1 MSFEL
6 LNTVLLFVSGGFLI
20 FLAVTVTRDNF
31 KNRLNRIAGAMLF
44 FAGLGPLFLAMGTV
58 ISISAPVAV
67 SFEDVPSYGNH
78 KVWEF
83 FFPFLILFAA
93 VYPVDQLRN
102 FRYRWIKYL
111 IFVPPLL
118 HLIILTSFD
127 QLSGFLSIFAKETTQ
142 EGISSI
148 ILKPL
153 GQIFAWLQIF
163 ISIIRTY
170 HNEIFGTIFTLY
182 VGAAFYLFSS
192 GYKQLT
198 SDSMRQQAK
207 TVLVGARVGLGLL
220 VISMLLSKVL
230 PWSVNDEVFE
240 STVVLAVLIG
250 AGVISFATVRHQFLN
265 VRLVLRQSF
274 LYSISYAILVGAY
287 VTLIFKADDLMLPM
301 FKDQTQVFSYLFV
314 IILLLAFRPVTRW
327 IDNFIRTVFIRT
339 QIDHRNVLERF
350 SRQII
355 SVLDPVQLRRIIS
368 DTLKTSVLVDQVY
381 FVMFDD
387 TLNEYVLLPSDD
399 FPKHVV
405 LDRDDPALGAVNAL
419 KSIEYL
425 SALGNFGPDAKL
437 AAELAERKVRLVM
450 PMKEGDHLLGF
461 VALADKA
468 AGYKYT
474 SEDINLL
481 QVLSNQMVTALITA
495 RLYVESIERLR
506 LQEEVSMARQ
516 IQLDLLP
523 SSPPR
528 YDSVAISVHSAP
540 SRTIGGDFYDFIHLP
555 NNRLGIVIAD
565 ASGKGMP
572 AALMI
577 AQIQAMIRSEVNNGI
592 PISTMLKNIN
602 QQIATSTSPE
612 KYVTLFYAEL
622 NPETGELVYSNAGH
636 NYPVLVH
643 SDNRIELLEE
653 GGTVIGALP
662 MLEFNSSVIKLE
674 HEDFLFLFT
683 DGLSEAMN
691 NAEEEY
697 GEERIK
703 RKICEHFHTNADTL
717 VKEIVKDVKSFDPT
731 DPPRDD
737 TTIIAIKF
745 YNSQKNSAK

>member
-6 LNTVLLFVSGGFLI
+6 LNAVLQLVSGGFLI
-20 FLAVTVTRDNF
+20 FLAVTVTRDNL

-58 ISISAPVAV
+58 IGLSAPVAV
-67 SFEDVPSYGNH
+67 SFDDVPAYGNH

-83 FFPFLILFAA
+83 FFPFLILFAW
-93 VYPVDQLRN
+93 VYPVDQLKSV
-102 FRYRWIKYL
+102 RYKWLKYI
-111 IFVPPLL
+111 IFVPPIL
-118 HLIILTSFD
+118 HLLILTSFD
-127 QLSGFLSIFAKETTQ
+127 QLSGFLGIFEKETTQ
-142 EGISSI
+142 EGIGSI

-153 GQIFAWLQIF
+153 GQVFSWLQIF
-163 ISIIRTY
+163 FSIIRTY
-170 HNEIFGTIFTLY
+170 HNEIFNSIYVLY
-182 VGAAFYLFSS
+182 IAIGFYLFHT
-192 GYKQLT
+192 GYRQLT
-198 SDSMRQQAK
+198 SESMRSQAK
-207 TVLVGARVGLGLL
+207 TVLWGTRIGLTLL
-220 VISMLLSKVL
+220 VLGMILVRVL
-230 PWSVNDEVFE
+230 PWSINDEIYD
-240 STVVLAVLIG
+240 TATVLAVLIG
-250 AGVISFATVRHQFLN
+250 AGVIAFATVRYQFLN

-274 LYSISYAILVGAY
+274 VYSITYALLVGTYA
-287 VTLIFKADDLMLPM
+287 TLIIKSGDLMLPM
-301 FKDQTQVFSYLFV
+301 FKDQVQVFSYLF
-314 IILLLAFRPVTRW
+314 IIVLLFAFLPITRW
-327 IDNFIRTVFIRT
+327 IDSFYRSVFIRT
-339 QIDHRNVLERF
+339 QVDHRNVLERF

-355 SVLDPVQLRRIIS
+355 SVLDPAQLRGIIS

-387 TLNEYVLLPSDD
+387 KVNEYAILASDD
-399 FPKHVV
+399 FPRKVI
-405 LDRDDPALGAVNAL
+405 LDRDDAALVAINSL
-419 KSIEYL
+419 KGTEYY
-425 SALGNFGPDAKL
+425 SGLGNFGQDIKL
-437 AAELAERKVRLVM
+437 AGELAQRKIRLIM

-474 SEDINLL
+474 TEDLSLL
-481 QVLSNQMVTALITA
+481 QVLSNQMVTALINA

-516 IQLDLLP
+516 IQLELLP
-523 SSPPR
+523 SSPPKFKTLGI
-528 YDSVAISVHSAP
+528 AVHSEP
-540 SRTIGGDFYDFIHLP
+540 SRTIGGDFYDFIPLSGG
-555 NNRLGIVIAD
+555 RLGFVIAD

-602 QQIATSTSPE
+602 QQLATSTSPE
-612 KYVTLFYAEL
+612 KYVTLFYGEL
-622 NPETGELVYSNAGH
+622 NPETGELIYSNAGH
-636 NYPVLVH
+636 NYPVLVR
-643 SDNRIELLEE
+643 SGNRIELLEK

-662 MLEFNSSVIKLE
+662 MLEYSSSVIKLE
-674 HEDFLFLFT
+674 PGDFLFLFT

-691 NAEEEY
+691 HEEQEY

-703 RKICEHFHTNADTL
+703 VKIREHFDSDAESL
-717 VKEIVKDVKSFDPT
+717 VNEIVKDVKAFDPT

-745 YNSQKNSAK
+745 GNGAGK

>member
-6 LNTVLLFVSGGFLI
+6 LITVLLFVSGGFLI
-20 FLAVTVTRDNF
+20 FLAVTVTRDNL

-58 ISISAPVAV
+58 ISLSAPVAV
-67 SFEDVPSYGNH
+67 NFEDVPAYGNH
-78 KVWEF
+78 KIWEL
-83 FFPFLILFAA
+83 FFPFLLLFAW
-93 VYPVDQLRN
+93 VYPVDQLKN
-102 FRYRWIKYL
+102 IRYRWLKYL

-118 HLIILTSFD
+118 HLLILTSFD
-127 QLSGFLSIFAKETTQ
+127 QLAGFLGIFEKETTQ
-142 EGISSI
+142 EGIGSI

-153 GQIFAWLQIF
+153 GQLFAWLQIF

-170 HNEIFGTIFTLY
+170 HNEIFNTIYILY
-182 VGAAFYLFSS
+182 VAIAFYLFSS

-198 SDSMRQQAK
+198 SDSLRSQAK
-207 TVLVGARVGLGLL
+207 TVLRGARVGLILL
-220 VISMLLSKVL
+220 ILSIVLSRVL
-230 PWSVNDEVFE
+230 PWSVNDEIYDL
-240 STVVLAVLIG
+240 TTVLAVLIG
-250 AGVISFATVRHQFLN
+250 AGVIAFATVRYQFLN
-265 VRLVLRQSF
+265 VKLVLRQSF
-274 LYSISYAILVGAY
+274 VYSISYSILVAAY
-287 VTLIFKADDLMLPM
+287 VALIIKSDDLMAPM
-301 FKDQTQVFSYLFV
+301 FKDQAQVFSYIFIIVLLF
-314 IILLLAFRPVTRW
+314 AFQPFTQW
-327 IDNFIRTVFIRT
+327 IDSFIRSVFIRT

-355 SVLDPVQLRRIIS
+355 SVLDPLQLRRIIS

-387 TLNEYVLLPSDD
+387 NVGEYVLLPSDD
-399 FPKHVV
+399 FPKQIV
-405 LDRDDPALGAVNAL
+405 LERDDPALGAINSL
-419 KSIEYL
+419 KSTEYL
-425 SALGNFGPDAKL
+425 SAIGNFGTEVKL
-437 AAELAERKVRLVM
+437 AVALTERKVRLIL
-450 PMKEGDHLLGF
+450 PIKEGDHLLGF

-523 SSPPR
+523 SSPPKFKTL
-528 YDSVAISVHSAP
+528 AISVHSAP

-555 NNRLGIVIAD
+555 NDRLGIVIAD

-612 KYVTLFYAEL
+612 KYVTLFYGEL
-622 NPETGELVYSNAGH
+622 NPATGEFIYSNAGH

-643 SDNRIELLEE
+643 AGHRIELLQI

-662 MLEFNSSVIKLE
+662 MLEYSSTVIKME
-674 HEDFLFLFT
+674 PEDFLFLFT

-691 NAEEEY
+691 NAEQEY

-703 RKICEHFHTNADTL
+703 KKICEHFDSDADTL
-717 VKEIVKDVKSFDPT
+717 VREIVKDVKAFDPT

-745 YNSQKNSAK
+745 NHGIGR

>member
-1 MSFEL
+1 
-6 LNTVLLFVSGGFLI
+6 LLFVAGGFLI
-20 FLAVTVTRDNF
+20 FLSFTVTRDNL
-31 KNRLNRIAGAMLF
+31 KNRLNRIVGAMLF
-44 FAGLGPLFLAMGTV
+44 FAGLGPLFLAMGSV
-58 ISISAPVAV
+58 ISAAAPVAV
-67 SFEDVPSYGNH
+67 SFEDVPAYGNH

-83 FFPFLILFAA
+83 FFPFLLLFAW
-93 VYPVDQLRN
+93 VYPLDQLKNVR
-102 FRYRWIKYL
+102 FRWFRYL

-127 QLSGFLSIFAKETTQ
+127 QLSAFLGIFERETAQ
-142 EGISSI
+142 EGISGI
-148 ILKPL
+148 VLKPL
-153 GQIFAWLQIF
+153 GQIFSWLQIF

-170 HNEIFGTIFTLY
+170 HNEIFNTIYLIY
-182 VGAAFYLFSS
+182 VAGAFYLFSTGYRQLS
-192 GYKQLT
+192 G
-198 SDSMRQQAK
+198 DSLKAQAR
-207 TVLVGARVGLGLL
+207 TVLWGARIGLILL
-220 VISMLLSKVL
+220 VLSIVLLNLL
-230 PWSVNDEVFE
+230 PWSIKNELFE
-240 STVVLAVLIG
+240 LTTALAVILG
-250 AGVISFATVRHQFLN
+250 VGVIAYATVKHQFLN

-274 LYSISYAILVGAY
+274 VYSISYAVLVGAY
-287 VTLIFKADDLMLPM
+287 ATLIIKADDLMLPV
-301 FKDQTQVFSYLFV
+301 FKDQAKIFSYIFIV
-314 IILLLAFRPVTRW
+314 SLLLFFLPFTRW
-327 IDNFIRTVFIRT
+327 IDNFIRSIFIRT
-339 QIDHRNVLERF
+339 QIDHRKVLERF

-368 DTLKTSVLVDQVY
+368 ETLKTSVLVDRVY

-387 TLNEYVLLPSDD
+387 IVNEYAILPSDD
-399 FPKHVV
+399 YPRKVII
-405 LDRDDPALGAVNAL
+405 DRDDQLLSAINTLKGTEYLGAISN
-419 KSIEYL
+419 IETDVL
-425 SALGNFGPDAKL
+425 L
-437 AAELAERKVRLVM
+437 AREMADRKIRLIM

-461 VALADKA
+461 VALAEKA
-468 AGYKYT
+468 AGYKYS

-523 SSPPR
+523 SSPPK
-528 YDSVAISVHSAP
+528 SETMSIAVHSAP
-540 SRTIGGDFYDFIHLP
+540 SRTIGGDFYDFIRLP
-555 NNRLGIVIAD
+555 NDRLGVVIAD

-592 PISTMLKNIN
+592 PISTMLRNIN

-612 KYVTLFYAEL
+612 KYVTLFYGEL
-622 NPETGELVYSNAGH
+622 NPATGELVYSNAGH
-636 NYPVLVH
+636 NYPVLVRGG
-643 SDNRIELLEE
+643 NRIELLDK

-662 MLEFNSSVIKLE
+662 MLEFSSSTVMLE
-674 HEDFLFLFT
+674 TNDLLFLFT

-691 NAEEEY
+691 LAEQEY

-703 RKICEHFHTNADTL
+703 KMICEHFHNDPDT
-717 VKEIVKDVKSFDPT
+717 IVNMIVNDVKSFDPT

-745 YNSQKNSAK
+745 NHGRAI

>member
-6 LNTVLLFVSGGFLI
+6 LNAVLLFVSGGFLI
-20 FLAVTVTRDNF
+20 FLAVTVTRDNL

-58 ISISAPVAV
+58 ISLSAPVAV
-67 SFEDVPSYGNH
+67 SFDDVPAYGNH
-78 KVWEF
+78 KIWEF
-83 FFPFLILFAA
+83 FFPFLILFAW
-93 VYPVDQLRN
+93 VYPADQLRN
-102 FRYRWIKYL
+102 IRYRWLKYI
-111 IFVPPLL
+111 IFIPPIL
-118 HLIILTSFD
+118 HLLILTSFD
-127 QLSGFLSIFAKETTQ
+127 QHSGFLGKILKETTQ
-142 EGISSI
+142 EGIGSI

-153 GQIFAWLQIF
+153 GHLFAWLQIF

-170 HNEIFGTIFTLY
+170 HNEIFNTIYILY
-182 VGAAFYLFSS
+182 VVVAFYLFGT

-198 SDSMRQQAK
+198 SESMRSQAK
-207 TVLVGARVGLGLL
+207 TVLWGARIGLSLL
-220 VISMLLSKVL
+220 VLGMILFRVL
-230 PWSVNDEVFE
+230 PWSINDEIYD
-240 STVVLAVLIG
+240 TAAVLAVLVG
-250 AGVISFATVRHQFLN
+250 AGVIAFATVRHQFLN

-274 LYSISYAILVGAY
+274 VYSITYSLLVGTYAA
-287 VTLIFKADDLMLPM
+287 LIIKADDLMLPM
-301 FKDQTQVFSYLFV
+301 FKDQAQVFSYLF
-314 IILLLAFRPVTRW
+314 IIVLLFAFLPISRW
-327 IDNFIRTVFIRT
+327 IDTFYRSVFIRT
-339 QIDHRNVLERF
+339 QVDHRNVLERF

-355 SVLDPVQLRRIIS
+355 SVLDPPQLRRIIS

-387 TLNEYVLLPSDD
+387 KVNEYAMLASDD
-399 FPKHVV
+399 FPRQVI
-405 LDRDDPALGAVNAL
+405 LDRDDTALIAINSL
-419 KSIEYL
+419 KGTEFY
-425 SALGNFGPDAKL
+425 SALGNFGPDVKL
-437 AAELAERKVRLVM
+437 GRELSERKIRLIM

-474 SEDINLL
+474 SEDISLL

-523 SSPPR
+523 SSPPKFKTMGI
-528 YDSVAISVHSAP
+528 AVHSAP
-540 SRTIGGDFYDFIHLP
+540 SRTVGGDFYDFIHLSGG
-555 NNRLGIVIAD
+555 RLGFVIAD

-592 PISTMLKNIN
+592 PIATMLKNIN

-612 KYVTLFYAEL
+612 KYVTLFYGEL
-622 NPETGELVYSNAGH
+622 NPETCELIYSNAGH
-636 NYPVLVH
+636 NYPVLVR
-643 SDNRIELLEE
+643 SGNRVELLAQ

-662 MLEFNSSVIKLE
+662 MLEYSSSVIKLE
-674 HEDFLFLFT
+674 PRDILFLFT

-691 NAEEEY
+691 LAEEEY
-697 GEERIK
+697 GDERI
-703 RKICEHFHTNADTL
+703 RNKICEHFDSDAETL
-717 VKEIVKDVKSFDPT
+717 VREIVKDVRAFDPT

-745 YNSQKNSAK
+745 SNGAGE

>member
-20 FLAVTVTRDNF
+20 FLAITVTRDNLR
-31 KNRLNRIAGAMLF
+31 NRLNRIAGAMLF
-44 FAGLGPLFLAMGTV
+44 FAGLGPIFLAMGAV
-58 ISISAPVAV
+58 ISFSAPVAV
-67 SFEDVPSYGNH
+67 SFEDVAAYGNH
-78 KVWEF
+78 KIWEF
-83 FFPFLILFAA
+83 FFPFLLLFAWM
-93 VYPVDQLRN
+93 YPYDQLKNIRH
-102 FRYRWIKYL
+102 RWIKLL

-118 HLIILTSFD
+118 HLLILTSFD
-127 QLSGFLSIFAKETTQ
+127 QLSSFLGIFEAESTQ
-142 EGISSI
+142 EGISRVF
-148 ILKPL
+148 LKPL

-170 HNEIFGTIFTLY
+170 HNEIFNTIYILY
-182 VGAAFYLFSS
+182 VAAALYLFAT
-192 GYKQLT
+192 GYKLLAG
-198 SDSMRQQAK
+198 DSMRAQAK
-207 TVLVGARVGLGLL
+207 TVLLGARTGLILL
-220 VISMLLSKVL
+220 VLSMILDKAL
-230 PWSVNDEVFE
+230 PWEIDDEIYE
-240 STVVLAVLIG
+240 LTTALAVLIG
-250 AGVISFATVRHQFLN
+250 AGVVAYATVKHQFLN

-274 LYSISYAILVGAY
+274 VYSLTYAVLVGTYA
-287 VTLIFKADDLMLPM
+287 VLIIKADDLMLPV
-301 FKDQTQVFSYLFV
+301 FKDQAQVFSYVFITV
-314 IILLLAFRPVTRW
+314 LLMAFLPFTRW
-327 IDNFIRTVFIRT
+327 IDSFIRSVFIRT
-339 QIDHRNVLERF
+339 QIDHRKVLERF

-355 SVLDPVQLRRIIS
+355 SILNPDELRRIIS
-368 DTLKTSVLVDQVY
+368 ETLKTSVLVDQVY

-387 TLNEYVLLPSDD
+387 KVNEYAILASDD
-399 FPKHVV
+399 FPKRVI
-405 LDRDDPALGAVNAL
+405 LDREDATLAAINAM
-419 KSIEYL
+419 KGTDYL
-425 SALGNFGPDAKL
+425 SALGNFEPEVKL
-437 AAELAERKVRLVM
+437 FKELSERKVRLIM
-450 PMKEGDHLLGF
+450 PMKEGEHLLGF
-461 VALADKA
+461 VALAEKA
-468 AGYKYT
+468 AGYKYS

-523 SSPPR
+523 SSPPK
-528 YDSVAISVHSAP
+528 SQHVSIAVHSAP
-540 SRTIGGDFYDFIHLP
+540 SRTIGGDFYDFIQLP

-612 KYVTLFYAEL
+612 KYVTLFYGEL
-622 NPETGELVYSNAGH
+622 DPSTGEFVYSNAGH
-636 NYPVLVH
+636 NYPVLVR
-643 SDNRIELLEE
+643 SGNRIEHLDK

-662 MLEFNSSVIKLE
+662 MLEFSSSVVKLE
-674 HEDFLFLFT
+674 SQDLLFLFT

-691 NAEEEY
+691 AAEEEY
-697 GEERIK
+697 GEERVK
-703 RKICEHFHTNADTL
+703 RLICENFNSDPNSL
-717 VKEIVKDVKSFDPT
+717 VNTVVKDVKSFDPT

-745 YNSQKNSAK
+745 NYAGRN

>member
-6 LNTVLLFVSGGFLI
+6 LNTFLLFVSGGFLI
-20 FLAVTVTRDNF
+20 FLAVTVTRDNL

-44 FAGLGPLFLAMGTV
+44 FAGLGPLFLAMETV
-58 ISISAPVAV
+58 ISLSAPVAV
-67 SFEDVPSYGNH
+67 SFEDVPAYGNH
-78 KVWEF
+78 KIWEL
-83 FFPFLILFAA
+83 FFPFLLLFAWI
-93 VYPVDQLRN
+93 YPVDQLKN
-102 FRYRWIKYL
+102 IRYRWLKYL

-118 HLIILTSFD
+118 HLLILTSFD
-127 QLSGFLSIFAKETTQ
+127 QLAGFLGIFEKEAAQ
-142 EGISSI
+142 EGIGSI

-153 GQIFAWLQIF
+153 GQLFGWLQIF

-170 HNEIFGTIFTLY
+170 HNEIFNSIFILY
-182 VGAAFYLFSS
+182 IAGAFYLFGA
-192 GYKQLT
+192 GYQQLT
-198 SDSMRQQAK
+198 SDSLRLQAK
-207 TVLVGARVGLGLL
+207 TVLRGARLGLILLILSL
-220 VISMLLSKVL
+220 VFSLVL
-230 PWSVNDEVFE
+230 PWSVNDEIYDL
-240 STVVLAVLIG
+240 TTVLAVLIG
-250 AGVISFATVRHQFLN
+250 AGVIAFATVRHQFLN
-265 VRLVLRQSF
+265 VKLVFRQSF
-274 LYSISYAILVGAY
+274 VYSITYSILVAGY
-287 VTLIFKADDLMLPM
+287 VTLIIKAEDLMAPI
-301 FKDQTQVFSYLFV
+301 FKDQTQVFSYIFIIVLLFAFQP
-314 IILLLAFRPVTRW
+314 LARW
-327 IDNFIRTVFIRT
+327 IDSFIRSVFIRT

-387 TLNEYVLLPSDD
+387 QVSEYVLLPSDD
-399 FPKHVV
+399 FPKQVI
-405 LDRDDPALGAVNAL
+405 LDRDDTALVAINAL
-419 KSIEYL
+419 TDTEYF
-425 SALGNFGPDAKL
+425 SALGNFGADVRL
-437 AAELAERKVRLVM
+437 AAALSERQVRLIM
-450 PMKEGDHLLGF
+450 PIKEGDHLLGF

-523 SSPPR
+523 KSPPK
-528 YDSVAISVHSAP
+528 YKTLAISVHSAP
-540 SRTIGGDFYDFIHLP
+540 SRTIGGDFYDFIQLP
-555 NNRLGIVIAD
+555 HDRLGIVIAD

-592 PISTMLKNIN
+592 PISKMLKNIN
-602 QQIATSTSPE
+602 QQIATSTSSE
-612 KYVTLFYAEL
+612 KFVTLFYGEL
-622 NPETGELVYSNAGH
+622 NPATGEFIYSNAGH
-636 NYPVLVH
+636 NYPVLVR
-643 SDNRIELLEE
+643 SGNRIELLQQ
-653 GGTVIGALP
+653 GGTVIGAIP
-662 MLEFNSSVIKLE
+662 MLEYSATMIQLE
-674 HEDFLFLFT
+674 PEDFLFMFT

-691 NAEEEY
+691 PAEQEY

-703 RKICEHFHTNADTL
+703 NKIREHFDSDAETL
-717 VKEIVKDVKSFDPT
+717 VMEIIKDVKSFDRT

-745 YNSQKNSAK
+745 NHGLGK